1 MTGRAVPEDSIVR
14 TALQLLPVPPHGDE
28 FWARLE
34 RSLDTTDRADVP
46 AQRDRSAVLVSAGAA
61 EAGPSAARSPQVL
74 ELDGDGSLALV
85 PPALRRTSNAVLL
98 ALAVAAVVVVAL
110 AGNTLLE
117 QRDGTTVRS
126 GDRGEEAPDALEA
139 LVRDAQ
145 PEDSTPSTMSAGG
158 EDASTE
164 AVLAWVADL
173 GSGDGDA
180 AWAAMGQISRSH
192 FGSQSAFEAELS
204 ALAEGYGAW
213 SAAEP
218 DEVFVTPI
226 VTSDDGTIAVV
237 TLVGTVQQEGATH
250 QRADAFPV
258 RILDGEVHL
267 EPFAFAGELELVVP
281 ESIDADGVRPTL
293 DAGEELVIVVPNG
306 AEAPVL
312 RLDDGRSVI
321 CGQAEGTDLVPL
333 DGVPGQRCSY
343 LPQDG
348 IGPGPHTFT
357 AAFVGSDG
365 ASISAES
372 LLFEAA

>member
-1 MTGRAVPEDSIVR
+1 MTGRAVPDDSIVR

-28 FWARLE
+28 FWVRLE
-34 RSLDTTDRADVP
+34 QGLDAVDAP
-46 AQRDRSAVLVSAGAA
+46 AASSIRDRRAVLVPVSGGA
-61 EAGPSAARSPQVL
+61 EAALAARSSQVL

-110 AGNTLLE
+110 AGNTLLD
-117 QRDGTTVRS
+117 QRDGTAVRS
-126 GDRGEEAPDALEA
+126 GDRGEEAPEALEA

-145 PEDSTPSTMSAGG
+145 TGGGTPTTMSAGG

-173 GSGDGDA
+173 GSGDVDA
-180 AWAAMGQISRSH
+180 AWAAMGATSKSH
-192 FGSQSAFEAELS
+192 FGSQTAFEAELS

-218 DEVFVTPI
+218 DEVLVTPI
-226 VTSDDGTIAVV
+226 ASSDDGTIAVV
-237 TLVGTVQQEGATH
+237 TLVGTVQQEGSTH

-258 RILDGEVHL
+258 RIVDGEVHL

-281 ESIDADGVRPTL
+281 EGIPGDGERPAIE
-293 DAGEELVIVVPNG
+293 AGDELVIVVPNG
-306 AEAPVL
+306 ADAPIL
-312 RLDDGRSVI
+312 RLDDGQSVI
-321 CGQAEGTDLVPL
+321 CGQAEGTELGPL

-343 LPQDG
+343 QPEGG
-348 IGPGPHTFT
+348 IDAGQHTLT
-357 AAFVGSDG
+357 AAFLGRDG